1 MKQDEK
7 NIMFTL
13 TKKLKFILISALYG
27 MMISFP
33 AVAED
38 IEIYTTSGSTNSAVQ
53 ANVLFVLDT
62 SGSMDTL
69 VSTRAPYNPATD
81 YSGGNACY
89 SNNRVYAL
97 KDPYDFLATDPWGT
111 TNAEILCGYNTNS
124 FNFYV
129 RQVNRAAVVCDA
141 ANSLDTTGFY
151 TGTISQY
158 RNDNWD
164 SSLAVNDLNAFVEC
178 KVDRGVHG
186 ESTGNAAVWASS
198 NSPPA
203 WSTSSSDEIDWGSI
217 GFSKSLYSGRYL
229 NYIINTPPI
238 TSISRIDIMKEV
250 MTNLVNSVTGV
261 NIGLMRFS
269 SNGDGGMVATA
280 IDDIGPV
287 SATGPGTQRH
297 IFIDELNNMTASGN
311 TPLSETFYEAVM
323 YFQGKGVD
331 YGINSTEGNWSNG
344 PLYPSTAASR
354 SGNTYISP
362 ITNECQKNYVVILTD
377 GDPVSDVLN
386 STRRG
391 KIGNDVVGCGDTN
404 ANNCLDDIAK
414 SIGTNDQNSV
424 LNGDQVISTYTIGF
438 ANANPL
444 LQQTADES
452 LAATGVGERFYAD
465 NALSLAAT
473 LNSIIGNVFDTNAS
487 FSSPAVSVNA
497 FNRSVHLNDLYFTLF
512 KPVIGARWPGNFKKY
527 KLEFIVDT
535 NDVDN
540 DGDTTERLPIIADA
554 NSTALVPVNAVDP
567 ATGFFSDTSQSYWSD
582 NVDGSDIREGGAA
595 GEFENNGQRSVY
607 TFTGTYT
614 DNNGVFVPSAA
625 SGDLTS
631 TVNAVDKSNTNITEG
646 MLNITGLPP
655 KISSTPRIET
665 LLDWTSGLDVFDLYG
680 ASGTTND
687 QRLEMGDP
695 MHSQPALVQYGGTA
709 ANPDLVAYIATN
721 DGYLHA
727 IDVDDGKELF
737 SFIPQELLPNLNTL
751 MDNNSGNKVYGLD
764 GDVVAWIN
772 DANKDGIISGAGEH
786 VYLYVGMRRGGN
798 NIYSIDVTDR
808 NSPKLRWVIKGGT
821 GDYAELGQTWSS
833 INVEKIK
840 DGNAEKTVLIF
851 GGGYDTGQDSATVR
865 SATGDSTGRAVY
877 IADASSG
884 ALLWSAG
891 PAGNMALSEM
901 KYSIPARVKPLDLRG
916 DGFIDRLYVADT
928 GGQIFRFDI
937 DNTNGSALA
946 SSITGGRIA
955 DLAVDNSV
963 ADARRFYYPP
973 DVALIAERGK
983 SPYLALAIAS
993 GFRAHPNNIDIH
1005 DRIYVMKDTDVYN
1018 VPSSYVTLTEADLY
1032 NATLNL
1038 VAGDGSSA
1046 QNDTA
1051 KAALANTEGWYIY
1064 LDDETAAGN
1073 WEGEKGL
1080 SEALILEGTVIVTTF
1095 VPKTATSSCSPEA
1108 GNGKVFFMNILDAS
1122 PVITATTDK
1131 RPGRHLYGIAKTGI
1145 PPQPTTTLCKDCEP
1159 TICIGTECKAA
1170 DFLKGVRRTYW
1181 HEVEK

>member
-1 MKQDEK
+1 
-7 NIMFTL
+7 MFTL
-13 TKKLKFILISALYG
+13 TKKLKFTLVGALYG
-27 MMISFP
+27 MMVSFP

-38 IEIYTTSGSTNSAVQ
+38 IEIYTTTGSTSSATQ

-69 VSTRAPYNPATD
+69 VSTREPYNPATD
-81 YSGGNACY
+81 YSGGNGCY
-89 SNNRVYAL
+89 DNNRVYAII
-97 KDPYDFLATDPWGT
+97 DPYDFLYANFWGT
-111 TNAEILCGYNTNS
+111 TNAEILCTFSTGG
-124 FNFYV
+124 FNVYV
-129 RQVNRAAVVCDA
+129 RQVNRTAVVCSA
-141 ANSLDTTGFY
+141 ASSLDTTGFY

-178 KVDRGVHG
+178 KTDRGVHG
-186 ESTGNAAVWASS
+186 ESSGNAAVWAAS

-203 WSTSSSDEIDWGSI
+203 WSTSPGNEIDWGSI

-229 NYIINTPPI
+229 NYIINTPAV
-238 TSISRIDIMKEV
+238 TGLSRIDIMKDV

-269 SNGDGGMVATA
+269 SNGKGGMVATA
-280 IDDIGPV
+280 IDDIGPIG
-287 SATGPGTQRH
+287 ATGAGTQRH
-297 IFIDELNNMTASGN
+297 IFIDDLNNMTADGT

-331 YGINSTEGNWSNG
+331 YGIDSTEGSWNGG

-377 GDPVSDVLN
+377 GDPVNDVLN

-391 KIGNDVVGCGDTN
+391 KIGNDVVGCGDSD
-404 ANNCLDDIAK
+404 ANNCLDEIAR
-414 SIGTNDQNSV
+414 SIGTNDQSSV

-452 LAATGVGERFYAD
+452 MAATGVGERFYAD

-512 KPVIGARWPGNFKKY
+512 KPAIGAHWPGNLKKY
-527 KLEFIVDT
+527 ELDFFVDT

-540 DGDTTERLPIIADA
+540 DGDTTEKLPFIAD
-554 NSTALVPVNAVDP
+554 VNGADAVDT
-567 ATGFFSDTSQSYWSD
+567 ATGFFSKDARSFWSND
-582 NVDGSDIREGGAA
+582 IDGADIRNGGVA
-595 GEFENNGQRSVY
+595 GEFEINGARSVY
-607 TFTGTYT
+607 TYTGTYT
-614 DNNGVFVPSAA
+614 NNNGVFVPGGSA
-625 SGDLTS
+625 GDLTS
-631 TVNAVDKSNTNITEG
+631 TVNAVDKTNTAITEA

-680 ASGTTND
+680 ATGTTTD

-695 MHSQPALVQYGGTA
+695 LHSQPALVQYGEVAGK
-709 ANPDLVAYIATN
+709 PDLVAFIATN
-721 DGYLHA
+721 DGYLQA
-727 IDVDDGKELF
+727 INVNDGSEIF

-751 MDNNSGNKVYGLD
+751 MENNSGSKTYGLD

-772 DANKDGIISGAGEH
+772 DANNDGKIAGAGEH
-786 VYLYVGMRRGGN
+786 IYLYVGMRRGGK

-808 NSPKLRWVIKGGT
+808 NNPTLRWVIKGGV

-840 DGNAEKTVLIF
+840 DGGTEKTVIIF
-851 GGGYDTGQDSATVR
+851 GGGYDTNQDGATVR
-865 SATGDSTGRAVY
+865 DATGDAMGRAVY
-877 IADASSG
+877 IADATSG

-891 PAGNMALSEM
+891 PGGNTALTEM
-901 KYSIPARVKPLDLRG
+901 KYSIPARVKPLDLKG
-916 DGFIDRLYVADT
+916 DGLIDRLYVADM

-937 DNTNGSALA
+937 DNTNTAALA

-955 DLAVDNSV
+955 DLAVDNSA

-973 DVALIAERGK
+973 DVALISERGK
-983 SPYLALAIAS
+983 ASYLALAISS
-993 GFRAHPNNIDIH
+993 GYRAHPNNTAIH
-1005 DRIYVMKDTDVYN
+1005 DRIYVLKDKDVYN
-1018 VPSSYVTLTEADLY
+1018 VPSPYVTLTESDLY

-1038 VAGDGSSA
+1038 VAGDGSST

-1051 KAALANTEGWYIY
+1051 KAALDNTEGWYIF
-1064 LDDETAAGN
+1064 LDDETVASN
-1073 WEGEKGL
+1073 WLGEKGL

-1095 VPKTATSSCSPEA
+1095 TPKASTATSSCSPQS
-1108 GNGKVFFMNILDAS
+1108 GDGKVFFMNVLDAS

-1131 RPGRHLYGIAKTGI
+1131 RPGRHLYGIAKGGI
-1145 PPQPTTTLCKDCEP
+1145 PPSPNVVITKGGVPTLCV
-1159 TICIGTECKAA
+1159 GTECKAA
-1170 DFLKGVRRTYW
+1170 DLLRGVRRTYW

>member
-1 MKQDEK
+1 MKQDER

-13 TKKLKFILISALYG
+13 TKKLKLTLISALYG
-27 MMISFP
+27 MMVSFP

-38 IEIYTTSGSTNSAVQ
+38 IEIYTSSSSTSSSSQ

-89 SNNRVYAL
+89 DNNRVYAII
-97 KDPYDFLATDPWGT
+97 DPYDFLYAGSNGV
-111 TNAEILCGYNTNS
+111 TNAEVLCSFSTNGFNT
-124 FNFYV
+124 YV
-129 RQVNRAAVVCDA
+129 RQVNRTAVVCDA
-141 ANSLDTTGFY
+141 ADSLDTTGFY

-158 RNDNWD
+158 RNDDWD
-164 SSLAVNDLNAFVEC
+164 SSLAVDDLNAFIEC
-178 KVDRGVHG
+178 ETDRGVHG
-186 ESTGNAAVWASS
+186 ENTGDAAVWASS
-198 NSPPA
+198 SSPPA
-203 WSTSSSDEIDWGSI
+203 WSTSSSNEIDWGNI

-229 NYIINTPPI
+229 NYIINTPAI
-238 TSISRIDIMKEV
+238 TSRSRIDIMKDV

-269 SNGDGGMVATA
+269 SNGNGGMVATA
-280 IDDIGPV
+280 IDDIGPIG
-287 SATGPGTQRH
+287 ATGTGTQRQ

-331 YGINSTEGNWSNG
+331 YGIDSTEGNWSNG

-354 SGNTYISP
+354 SGDTYISP

-377 GDPVSDVLN
+377 GDPVSDELN
-386 STRRG
+386 ATRRG
-391 KIGNDVVGCGDTN
+391 RIGSDVIGCGTT
-404 ANNCLDDIAK
+404 NNCLDEIAR
-414 SIGTNDQNSV
+414 SIGSNDQSPA
-424 LNGDQVISTYTIGF
+424 LNGEQVISTYTIGF

-452 LAATGVGERFYAD
+452 MAATGVGERFYAD
-465 NALSLAAT
+465 NAISLAST

-512 KPVIGARWPGNFKKY
+512 KPVIGSRWPGNFKKY
-527 KLEFIVDT
+527 KLEFVVDS
-535 NDVDN
+535 NDSDN

-554 NSTALVPVNAVDP
+554 NSTASAPLNAVDS
-567 ATGFFSDTSQSYWSD
+567 ATGFFSNSSQSYWSD
-582 NVDGSDIREGGAA
+582 YADGSDIREGGAA
-595 GEFENNGQRSVY
+595 GEFENNGQRNVY

-614 DNNGVFVPSAA
+614 DNNGVFTPGTAA
-625 SGDLTS
+625 GDLTS
-631 TVNAVDKSNTNITEG
+631 TVNAVDKSNTDITEG
-646 MLNITGLPP
+646 MLAITGLPP
-655 KISSTPRIET
+655 KISPTPRIET
-665 LLDWTSGLDVFDLYG
+665 LLDWTSGLDVFDLHG
-680 ASGTTND
+680 ATGTTND

-695 MHSQPALVQYGGTA
+695 MHSQPALVQYGGSATS
-709 ANPDLVAYIATN
+709 PDLVAYVATN

-727 IDVDDGKELF
+727 IDVDDGRELF

-751 MDNNSGNKVYGLD
+751 MDNNAGNKVYGLD
-764 GDVVAWIN
+764 GDVVAWVN
-772 DANKDGIISGAGEH
+772 DVNKDGVISGAGEH

-808 NSPKLRWVIKGGT
+808 NSPKLRWVIKGGV

-840 DGNAEKTVLIF
+840 DGSTEKTVLIF
-851 GGGYDTGQDSATVR
+851 GGGYDTNQDSATVR
-865 SATGDSTGRAVY
+865 TATGDSVGRAVY
-877 IADASSG
+877 IADAITG
-884 ALLWSAG
+884 ERLWSAG
-891 PAGNMALSEM
+891 PGGDLALTEM

-937 DNTNGSALA
+937 DNINGAALA

-955 DLAVDNSV
+955 DLAVDNSI

-973 DVALIAERGK
+973 DVALISERGK
-983 SPYLALAIAS
+983 SSYLALAISS
-993 GFRAHPNNIDIH
+993 GFRAHPNNMDIQ
-1005 DRIYVMKDTDVYN
+1005 DRIYMLKDTDVYN
-1018 VPSSYVTLTEADLY
+1018 VPSSYVTLTESDLY

-1038 VAGDGSSA
+1038 VAGDGTAA
-1046 QNDTA
+1046 QNDAA

-1064 LDDETAAGN
+1064 LDDETTAGN
-1073 WEGEKGL
+1073 WKGEKGL

-1095 VPKTATSSCSPEA
+1095 VPNTTTSSCSPVA
-1108 GNGKVFFMNILDAS
+1108 GNGKVFFMNVLDAS
-1122 PVITATTDK
+1122 PVITATTDR